1 MSGEL
6 TWLGQAGFR
15 IGIGGLQVL
24 IDPFFSEYEAR
35 LFSPPDPAPFATG
48 VDFLLVTH
56 DHLDHLDT
64 GFLPTLAEHSPGATV
79 VLPTPHVEQVEALD
93 SGLAT
98 IGVQPGESIELSDPV
113 TLDVLPAWH
122 GFEVADGYTEGRGED
137 GLGHARFVGYVVRT
151 AGLSIYHSGDTIIT
165 DGLRDAVARASV
177 DVALLPINGRDYFR
191 EAAGLVGN
199 MDAREA
205 VKLSEESGVRVLVPM
220 HWDLFAGNTVHPGTA
235 VDEAAEGS
243 TLHVLTV
250 ARFTPIPLPSFP
262 PRSAPA

>member
-1 MSGEL
+1 VSGEL

-15 IGIGGLQVL
+15 IGLGGLNVL
-24 IDPFFSEYEAR
+24 VDPFFSEYEAR
-35 LFSPPDPAPFATG
+35 LFAPPDPTPFAMG

-56 DHLDHLDT
+56 DHIDHLDT

-79 VLPTPHVEQVEALD
+79 VLPTPHVEQEELRD

-98 IGVQPGESIELSDPV
+98 IGVQPGETVELSDQV

-122 GFEVADGYTEGRGED
+122 GFEVADGYTEGRGDD

-151 AGLSIYHSGDTIIT
+151 SGMSIYHSGDTIVT
-165 DGLRDAVARASV
+165 EELRRTVARASV
-177 DVALLPINGRDYFR
+177 DVALLPINGRDHFR

-205 VKLSEESGVRVLVPM
+205 VKLSEEAGVRVLVPM
-220 HWDLFAGNTVHPGTA
+220 HWDLFAGNTVRPGIA
-235 VDEAAEGS
+235 IDEAAEAS
-243 TLHVLTV
+243 ALHVLTL
-250 ARFTPIPLPSFP
+250 ARFTPIPLPTFP
-262 PRSAPA
+262 PRSPA

>member
-1 MSGEL
+1 VSAEL

-15 IGIGGLQVL
+15 LGVEGLQVL
-24 IDPFFSEYEAR
+24 IDPFLSEYEAR
-35 LFSPPDPAPFATG
+35 LFPPPDPVPLATG
-48 VDFLLVTH
+48 VDFLLATH

-79 VLPTPHVEQVEALD
+79 VLPTPHVGQVDALGC
-93 SGLAT
+93 GLAT
-98 IGVQPGESIELSDPV
+98 IGVQPGDSLELSEHV
-113 TLDVLPAWH
+113 RLDVLPAWH
-122 GFEVADGYTEGRGED
+122 GFEVADGYTEGRGDD

-151 AGLSIYHSGDTIIT
+151 PELSIYHSGDTIVT
-165 DGLRDAVARASV
+165 DELREALASAAV

-191 EAAGLVGN
+191 EAVGLVGN

-205 VKLSEESGVRVLVPM
+205 VKLSEEAGVRLLIPM
-220 HWDLFAGNTVHPGTA
+220 HWDLFAGNTVRPGTA

-250 ARFTPIPLPSFP
+250 ARFTPMPLPAFP
-262 PRSAPA
+262 PRGASA